1 MVIRIGKVVRVS
13 DRTNLDGKGMW
24 AKVVS
29 FARFEV
35 SVHVEGMAVQWVHL
49 QSVNRL
55 MGNGNTSSKGT
66 I

>member
-1 MVIRIGKVVRVS
+1 MVIRIGEVVRVS
-13 DRTNLDGKGMW
+13 YRTNLDGKGMC

-29 FARFEV
+29 FARFED
-35 SVHVEGMAVQWVHL
+35 SVHVERMAVQWVHL
-49 QSVNRL
+49 QSANKL